1 VTVHIKL
8 SSSSWNESRQGKL
21 KKRGSCLQTIEGLLT
36 AKTTSDVQEQLA
48 AQNGFY
54 ALIWQQCNVTYA
66 AVDHVR
72 SIPLFYGLKDQQFYL
87 SDDAD
92 WVREKIGNIE
102 MDPIAK
108 EEFLLAGYVTGRDT
122 LYPDVKQLQAGEF
135 LVINNE
141 GLAPDIHTERYYR
154 FLHTEPKSYDEP
166 LLRQR
171 LEDVTLKAAQRL
183 IEHAAG
189 RQLVLPLSGGY
200 DSRLIATMLKRLGY
214 TNVLCFTY
222 GVPGNKEA
230 LYSQKVAEALGFD
243 WAFVEYSANHWKRA
257 WRTEEAEQY
266 RRMASNHVSLPH
278 VQDWLAIREL
288 LSKGQISS
296 ASILVPGHS
305 GDFVAGSHIPE
316 FVFESFEHSEESL
329 LQRLIQDHLSNAPN
343 DGMKLDDGSLLRQRL
358 RNRIGIP
365 FNGSD
370 VCIANLYELWD
381 WQERQSKY
389 IVNSVRVYEQFDLEW
404 WLPLWDIDFVKF
416 WQEVPLSLR
425 KRRAWFKNW
434 IDEQYG
440 LVAGEEASSS
450 RLGNASDVSG
460 QLKFLKAISDLLPVS
475 IQNRLKVLWASRI
488 AKKHFLGF
496 EGLVTDG
503 EVRKFLSKGYN
514 IIGIYSLLY
523 IMKKW

>member
-1 VTVHIKL
+1 MTVHIKL

-21 KKRGSCLQTIEGLLT
+21 KKRGSCLQTIEGFLT
-36 AKTTSDVQEQLA
+36 AKTTSDVREQLA

-141 GLAPDIHTERYYR
+141 GLAPNIHTERYYR

-214 TNVLCFTY
+214 KNVLCFTY

-230 LYSQKVAEALGFD
+230 IYSKKVAESLGFD
-243 WAFVEYSANHWKRA
+243 WAFVEYSASHWKLA
-257 WRTEEAEQY
+257 WRTVEAEQY

-278 VQDWLAIREL
+278 AQDWLAIREL
-288 LSKGQISS
+288 LSTGQITSS
-296 ASILVPGHS
+296 SVIVPGHS
-305 GDFVAGSHIPE
+305 GDFVAGSHIPK
-316 FVFESFEHSEESL
+316 FVFKSAKHSEESL
-329 LQRLIQDHLSNAPN
+329 HQTLVDQHLSNAPKN
-343 DGMKLDDGSLLRQRL
+343 GMKLAEEKVMSERL
-358 RNRIGIP
+358 SDRIRIP
-365 FNGSD
+365 FDSSD
-370 VCIANLYELWD
+370 VGFANLYELWD
-381 WQERQSKY
+381 WQERQAKY
-389 IVNSVRVYEQFDLEW
+389 IVNSVRVYDQFGLGW
-404 WLPLWDIDFVKF
+404 WMPLWDREFVKF
-416 WQEVPLSLR
+416 WHDVPLTLR
-425 KRRAWFKNW
+425 KERAWFNSW
-434 IDEQYG
+434 IDEQYN
-440 LVAGEEASSS
+440 LLS
-450 RLGNASDVSG
+450 RKVTSNAPLGNATDPSA
-460 QLKFLKAISDLLPVS
+460 QIRMLKFIFELLPRS
-475 IQNRLKVLWASRI
+475 LRKKLREIWHSKTASS
-488 AKKHFLGF
+488 HFLAF
-496 EGLVTDG
+496 EGLVTEG
-503 EVRKFLSKGYN
+503 EVNDYIVNGYN
-514 IIGIYSLLY
+514 LIGIYSQLY
-523 IMKKW
+523 IKNKW

>member
-1 VTVHIKL
+1 MTVHI
-8 SSSSWNESRQGKL
+8 N
-21 KKRGSCLQTIEGLLT
+21 LT
-36 AKTTSDVQEQLA
+36 ASGWQESNKGYLKQRGICCQPTEPLLNAITKEEVSKELA

-54 ALIWQQCNVTYA
+54 ALIWQQGNTINA

-72 SIPLFYGLKDQQFYL
+72 SIPLFYGLNDRQFYL

-92 WVREKIGNIE
+92 WVREKVSNTE
-102 MDPIAK
+102 MDPVAK
-108 EEFLLAGYVTGRDT
+108 EEFLLAGYVTGQET

-135 LVINNE
+135 LSFDDSGSVLEIQT
-141 GLAPDIHTERYYR
+141 DRYYR
-154 FLHTEPKSYDEP
+154 FLHTEPKFCDEAR
-166 LLRQR
+166 LRQQ
-171 LEDVTLKAAQRL
+171 LEDVTLKALQRL
-183 IEHAAG
+183 IDYAAG

-200 DSRLIATMLKRLGY
+200 DSRLIAAILKHLGY
-214 TNVLCFTY
+214 KNVLCFTY

-230 LYSQKVAEALGFD
+230 LYSQKVAKALGFD
-243 WAFVEYSANHWKRA
+243 WTFVEYSASHWRRA
-257 WRTEEAEQY
+257 WRTKEAEQY
-266 RRMASNHVSLPH
+266 RHMASNHVSLPH

-450 RLGNASDVSG
+450 RLGNASDVSR

-523 IMKKW
+523 IMRKW